1 MAMTGKS
8 DMSIKTVAIVGC
20 GIGRS
25 HIVEGY
31 LPHSDKFKVVAICD
45 LNEQRLAAVGDE
57 FGIERRTTS
66 FAELLA
72 DDTIDIID
80 ICTPPGIHLEQVVA
94 ALAAGKHVVCEKP
107 LTGSLAAVDTIMEAE
122 KTAKGVL
129 MPIFQYRYGDGIQ
142 KAKRIIDAGIAGKA
156 YTASVE
162 TFWLRKPEYYAVPWR
177 GKWATELGGVLV
189 THALH
194 LHDMMMHLMG
204 PAARVFG
211 RVATR
216 VNDIEVEDC
225 ASASLLMESGAFV
238 SLSCTLGSQEQISR
252 LRLHFENVTFE
263 SSHEP
268 YTPGKDPWKIIAAN
282 DDVQQQIDRVVGDW
296 QPVAP
301 RFTTQMGQFH
311 AFLSGH
317 APLPVTTKDA
327 RRALELV
334 TAIYQ
339 SSDSGADVPLPVGSD
354 SPKYADWRARTK

>member
-1 MAMTGKS
+1 MAATGKS
-8 DMSIKTVAIVGC
+8 DMRIRTVAIVGC

-25 HIVEGY
+25 HIIEGY
-31 LPHSDKFKVVAICD
+31 LPNFDKFRVTAICD
-45 LNEQRLAAVGDE
+45 LNEERLAAVGDE

-66 FAELLA
+66 YAELLA
-72 DDTIDIID
+72 DESIDIID

-94 ALAAGKHVVCEKP
+94 ALAAGKHVICEKP
-107 LTGSLAAVDTIMEAE
+107 LTGSLAGVDTIMEAE
-122 KTAKGVL
+122 KSAKGVL
-129 MPIFQYRYGDGIQ
+129 MPIFQYRYGDGVE
-142 KAKRIIDAGIAGKA
+142 KAKRIIDAGIAGRP
-156 YTASVE
+156 YMGSVE
-162 TFWLRKPEYYAVPWR
+162 TFWLRTPDYYAVPWR

-194 LHDMMMHLMG
+194 LHDMLLHLMG

-225 ASASLLMESGAFV
+225 ASASLLMENGAFV

-268 YTPGKDPWKIIAAN
+268 YAPGKDPWKIIAAN
-282 DDVQQQIDRVVGDW
+282 DDVQEKIDRVVGDW

-301 RFTTQMGQFH
+301 RFTTQMEHFH
-311 AFLSGH
+311 DFLSGRG
-317 APLPVTTKDA
+317 PLPVTTRDA

-339 SSDSGADVPLPVGSD
+339 SSDSGAEVALPVGPD